1 MMELRSFRISVR
13 DEPCSAFSVSLS
25 NLSSVSRLIDV
36 NPSGT
41 FNPVMGDVPCSN
53 ARSCK
58 AERRMAHG
66 LSSAV
71 TPRLKARERSN
82 PGYWWWAGRRD
93 FGHAPRDRSR
103 WFLRSR
109 SSRRRRRMRALLA
122 CVATMNTATHSATST
137 TNGVSMASPAG
148 RLRLLAGLECSE
160 LFLRLCCALHKQGLN
175 IGQKLSCQ
183 F

>member
-1 MMELRSFRISVR
+1 MPEADQIALDKVILKSSAAVRPLRPRGLEEEF
-13 DEPCSAFSVSLS
+13 L
-25 NLSSVSRLIDV
+25 LIAHDAQA
-36 NPSGT
+36 
-41 FNPVMGDVPCSN
+41 N

-93 FGHAPRDRSR
+93 FDHAPRDRSR

-137 TNGVSMASPAG
+137 KNGVSMASPAG

>member
-41 FNPVMGDVPCSN
+41 FNPVMGDAPCGN

-71 TPRLKARERSN
+71 TPRLKAREGSN

-109 SSRRRRRMRALLA
+109 SS
-122 CVATMNTATHSATST
+122 
-137 TNGVSMASPAG
+137 ASPSADASF
-148 RLRLLAGLECSE
+148 AGLCGNDEYCYAQRNKYDE
-160 LFLRLCCALHKQGLN
+160 RCFHGVTRWPPPAPGWVRVL
-175 IGQKLSCQ
+175 
-183 F
+183 